1 MIKIPLNSVKYF
13 ESNSRM
19 VLIHMLQTD
28 ADGRVRAVTKKF
40 YGKIKDVEKTLA
52 DSVSHYFIRIHQSY
66 LINYDYVAL
75 FNYASEALM
84 HRLGSMLMY
93 RPDRIL

>member
-28 ADGRVRAVTKKF
+28 ADGRVRAGTKKF
-40 YGKIKDVEKTLA
+40 SGKIKELK
-52 DSVSHYFIRIHQSY
+52 
-66 LINYDYVAL
+66 
-75 FNYASEALM
+75 EAL
-84 HRLGSMLMY
+84 GTAFVIV
-93 RPDRIL
+93 DRKVCKSLRVHTDSGRNGYHS